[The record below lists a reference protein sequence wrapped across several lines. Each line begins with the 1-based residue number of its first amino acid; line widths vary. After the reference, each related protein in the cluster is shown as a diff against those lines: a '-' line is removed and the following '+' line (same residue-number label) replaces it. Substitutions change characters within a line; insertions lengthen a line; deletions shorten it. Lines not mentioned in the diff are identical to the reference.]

1 MNILVMGQEY
11 FIIIRH

>member
-1 MNILVMGQEY
+1 MNILVMDQEY